1 MYKTL
6 LKSYGMGFISFI
18 CKDRY
23 WQNMI
28 GRRGCMEPGKNK
40 MQAGIKLE
48 LPAQKCYQADFFY
61 YIQYN
66 NAGLQLILQVKILH
80 FS

>member
-1 MYKTL
+1 
-6 LKSYGMGFISFI
+6 
-18 CKDRY
+18 
-23 WQNMI
+23 
-28 GRRGCMEPGKNK
+28 MEPGTNK

-48 LPAQKCYQADFFY
+48 LPAQKCYQADFF
-61 YIQYN
+61 IIYN